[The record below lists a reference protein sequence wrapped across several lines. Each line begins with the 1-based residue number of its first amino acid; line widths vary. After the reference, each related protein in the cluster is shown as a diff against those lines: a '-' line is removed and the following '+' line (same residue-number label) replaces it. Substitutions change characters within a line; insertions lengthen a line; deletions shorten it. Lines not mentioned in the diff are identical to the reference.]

1 MRADEA
7 ARPGW
12 VLRGHLAGGVQ
23 PPLALTDVRR
33 LRGTLGRE
41 GCEDNEIQN
50 VETKAQRKC
59 EEGNTADCTSDEVV
73 VAEEAEDE
81 KEEEEGRRG
90 SEEG

>member
-1 MRADEA
+1 M
-7 ARPGW
+7 
-12 VLRGHLAGGVQ
+12 RGHFAAGVQ

-59 EEGNTADCTSDEVV
+59 EEGNTADCTSDEAEVV
-73 VAEEAEDE
+73 VEEEAE
-81 KEEEEGRRG
+81 EEEEGRQ
-90 SEEG
+90 EGL

>member
-1 MRADEA
+1 MRPLKSIW
-7 ARPGW
+7 R
-12 VLRGHLAGGVQ
+12 VVLSLRGHSAAGVQ

-50 VETKAQRKC
+50 VETKALRKC
-59 EEGNTADCTSDEVV
+59 GEGNTADCTSDE
-73 VAEEAEDE
+73 ARGG
-81 KEEEEGRRG
+81 EGGGGRGRG